1 LFLGLGAVVQIG
13 SNKKAVNVI
22 LKDISENGF
31 SFVEIED
38 IDAENLPVRLVFNDM
53 KTGISLIGNI
63 VRKVTVG
70 EKKIIYGCTL
80 TSCNIDV
87 ARYINEK
94 QRQFLAASRSSGK
107 SNKEALKRSLREPT
121 QYESALK
128 AAQANQDNKKQGKR
142 KKG

>member
-1 LFLGLGAVVQIG
+1 
-13 SNKKAVNVI
+13 
-22 LKDISENGF
+22 
-31 SFVEIED
+31 
-38 IDAENLPVRLVFNDM
+38 M

-94 QRQFLAASRSSGK
+94 QRQFLAASRSSGESYK
-107 SNKEALKRSLREPT
+107 AALKRSLREPT

>member
-1 LFLGLGAVVQIG
+1 
-13 SNKKAVNVI
+13 
-22 LKDISENGF
+22 
-31 SFVEIED
+31 
-38 IDAENLPVRLVFNDM
+38 M
-53 KTGISLIGNI
+53 
-63 VRKVTVG
+63 
-70 EKKIIYGCTL
+70 
-80 TSCNIDV
+80 

-94 QRQFLAASRSSGK
+94 QGRILAASRSSGK